1 MVRRLNFG
9 GKTQRPVQSLVCIK
23 VISNQPKGPSTMAT
37 EAGSES
43 SSDDGVFEPQTPE
56 IPIAKS
62 YPARDQVSFASKD
75 CKIRLFSVLVILG
88 SVSITE

>member
-1 MVRRLNFG
+1 
-9 GKTQRPVQSLVCIK
+9 
-23 VISNQPKGPSTMAT
+23 MAT
-37 EAGSES
+37 EAGSESES

-56 IPIAKS
+56 IPITKS
-62 YPARDQVSFASKD
+62 YPARDQVSFTEIASKD

>member
-1 MVRRLNFG
+1 
-9 GKTQRPVQSLVCIK
+9 
-23 VISNQPKGPSTMAT
+23 MAT

-62 YPARDQVSFASKD
+62 RDQVSFASKD